1 MKRTVSLLILALAA
15 VGAQAQSFS
24 TVLFENTVG
33 ATATFSTLG
42 NSYTANLTG
51 FTLSGNGVMVGDIA
65 WVYDFNSSP
74 VPAFNG
80 VTIEIGGTMSAN
92 SSLEL
97 VGSEKVF
104 DMTGTPVEVL
114 DGLIDFSLN
123 SAGAPVAFTYSKS
136 FSFTQDVSLG
146 QAQKDLLHILVGQ
159 NSSVTIDYIKQ
170 SYNPVPEPA
179 TMAVLGL
186 GVAALARRRRK

>member
-1 MKRTVSLLILALAA
+1 MKRTVSLLILAVAA
-15 VGAQAQSFS
+15 VGAQAQSFN
-24 TVLFENTVG
+24 TVIFENTVG

-51 FTLSGNGVMVGDIA
+51 FTLSGSGVQVGDIA

-74 VPAFNG
+74 VPAYDG
-80 VTIEIGGTMSAN
+80 VTIEIGGTLSAN
-92 SSLEL
+92 STLEI

-104 DMTGTPVEVL
+104 DMTGAPLEVL
-114 DGLIDFSLN
+114 NGLVDFSLTT
-123 SAGAPVAFTYSKS
+123 SGSSTAFTFSKTFS
-136 FSFTQDVSLG
+136 FSQDVSIG

-159 NSSVTIDYIKQ
+159 NSSVTIDYITQ